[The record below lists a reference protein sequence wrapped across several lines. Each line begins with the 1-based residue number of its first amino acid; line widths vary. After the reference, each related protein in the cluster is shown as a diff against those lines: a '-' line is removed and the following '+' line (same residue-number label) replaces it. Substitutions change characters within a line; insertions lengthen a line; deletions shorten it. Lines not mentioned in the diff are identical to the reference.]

1 MFKINAVVFI
11 FSVNYL
17 LKCFELSYYMSPRSY
32 TSTQAA
38 LGAQILQ
45 PSHTGSCKSANFPGA
60 QSWNSRQGTPGPTPA
75 VPCAAFSCQVPSHFH
90 SLVASLGASTTLQ
103 AQGTRKL
110 VLPSTSGLPHHCP
123 VPLPHAGQD
132 QHPLP
137 PGAAEVHMPPIHRKA
152 LAPTSMCSCRQ
163 DRPGYT
169 SPSWLLA

>member
-75 VPCAAFSCQVPSHFH
+75 APCPAFSCQVPSHFH